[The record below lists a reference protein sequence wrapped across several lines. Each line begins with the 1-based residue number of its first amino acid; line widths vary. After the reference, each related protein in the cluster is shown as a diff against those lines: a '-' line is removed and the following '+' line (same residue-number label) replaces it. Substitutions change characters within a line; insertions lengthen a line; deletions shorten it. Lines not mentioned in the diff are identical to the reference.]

1 MTPIKKVTKQKQ
13 VSNFID
19 SLFQYSE
26 KETKKKNKKKKNHE
40 VFWKLLT
47 LNKI

>member
-26 KETKKKNKKKKNHE
+26 KETKKKKQKTKKNHE
-40 VFWKLLT
+40 VF
-47 LNKI
+47 

>member
-26 KETKKKNKKKKNHE
+26 KESKKKKTNHE
-40 VFWKLLT
+40 VFWKLLS

>member
-26 KETKKKNKKKKNHE
+26 KETKKKKKQTMKYFE
-40 VFWKLLT
+40 SYFP
-47 LNKI
+47 

>member
-26 KETKKKNKKKKNHE
+26 KETKKKNKKKKTMKYFE
-40 VFWKLLT
+40 SYLP
-47 LNKI
+47 